1 MLNGI
6 SDATA
11 MGSSMQMVKRRYEEP
26 DGLFSTMIPL
36 AQIMSGV
43 QTITP
48 SIVRPC
54 SFDSRHRGSLMPR
67 MVREFVPLIKHSPLL
82 IKFF

>member
-11 MGSSMQMVKRRYEEP
+11 MGSSIQIVRRKYELPE
-26 DGLFSTMIPL
+26 GLFSIMIPS
-36 AQIMSGV
+36 AQTISGV

-48 SIVRPC
+48 SIIRPC
-54 SFDSRHRGSLMPR
+54 SFDSRQRDSLMIR
-67 MVREFVPLIKHSPLL
+67 TIREFAPLIKHSPLL